1 MRDTTRFL
9 LDYFLRCRLVTT
21 DSRDVLPGAIFFAL
35 KGDRFN
41 GNAFARGALD
51 VGAGLAVVDDPDY
64 YKEDDER
71 YIWVDDALKALQDLA
86 TAYRNTFDIPLL
98 GITGSNGK
106 TTTKELIYAVLSL
119 EKQTHATY
127 GNLNNH
133 IGVPLTLLRMP
144 PNTEI
149 GIIEMGAN
157 QPGDIAEL
165 CEIARPNLGLITNIG
180 KAHLERLIS
189 LDGVMQT
196 KGALYDSVIKNDG
209 KIFVNQHDRRVTR
222 LGIGKS
228 IALTYGHKSAHIYGS
243 ILSTELNGMEI
254 ELVNVYWKQPL
265 RIKTHLSGV
274 YNLLNIEAAVAVG
287 AYLGISID
295 SIITGISSYI
305 PRNQR
310 SQVLTRKGITFWMD
324 AYNANP
330 SSMKAALD
338 HVFQI
343 PGRKVAVVLGDMLE
357 IGENEQQEHE
367 NLGTYIAS
375 KNPVAVVGVG
385 PLMKYMVNQIQG
397 EAKWFQDI
405 ETGKIEIRK
414 LIRDA
419 DLVLL
424 KGSRGMKLEK
434 LLEEDDE

>member
-1 MRDTTRFL
+1 MRNTTRFL
-9 LDYFLRCRLVTT
+9 LEYFLRCRLATT

-35 KGDRFN
+35 KGGRFN
-41 GNAFARGALD
+41 GNVFARGALD

-64 YKEDDER
+64 YIADDDR
-71 YIWVDDALKALQDLA
+71 YIWVEDALKAMQDLA

-106 TTTKELIYAVLSL
+106 TTTKELIHAVLSQ

-189 LDGVMQT
+189 LEGVMQT
-196 KGALYDSVIKNDG
+196 KGALYDSVMDNSG
-209 KIFVNQHDRRVTR
+209 KIFVNQNDRRVTK
-222 LGIGKS
+222 LGTGKS
-228 IALTYGHKSAHIYGS
+228 IALTYGHKSAHIYGK
-243 ILSTELNGMEI
+243 ILSTQLSGMDI
-254 ELVNVYWKQPL
+254 ELVNVNWKQSI
-265 RIKTHLSGV
+265 RMKTHLSGM

-295 SIITGISSYI
+295 SIIAGISSYV
-305 PRNQR
+305 PQNQR
-310 SQVLTRKGITFWMD
+310 SQVLFWNEIAFWMD

-330 SSMKAALD
+330 SSMRAAVD

-343 PGRKVAVVLGDMLE
+343 PGRKVALVLGDMLE
-357 IGENEQQEHE
+357 VGKNERQEHE
-367 NLGTYIAS
+367 DLGRYIAS
-375 KNPVAVVGVG
+375 QNPFVVIGVG
-385 PLMKYMVNQIQG
+385 PLMKYMVDQYPG
-397 EAKWFQDI
+397 KAEWFQDI
-405 ETGKIEIRK
+405 DTGKMGIRR
-414 LIRDA
+414 LIRNA

-434 LLEEDDE
+434 LLEEDE